1 MFKTLAFQCR
11 GHEFYSWS
19 GNEYPTCLRVQSK
32 IKKKTKKQTKKPQP
46 SLKRGH
52 VVWGRVSIPYYGRA
66 EKHTRDSEAVQSLAT
81 AKAINTLRLE
91 GQRKGQCNRSLE
103 LG

>member
-32 IKKKTKKQTKKPQP
+32 IKKKKKP